1 MKEQPGR
8 VQKNMGTYVLALGL
22 LLLFV
27 LWVES
32 VAPESSL
39 RHVGWINFSLGF
51 VLLASFVAAKILRLL
66 KLPLITGYIFTGIIA
81 GPHVTS
87 FLTTE
92 MVTRLKLID
101 DLALS
106 FIALSAGAALH
117 LPFLR
122 KRIRAIFFNV
132 FFLTLVVFIM
142 VILFMMATG
151 DLFGFTRNLAFN
163 QLLSLAI
170 LLGVMSVARSP
181 SSAMAIISETKAKG
195 IFTDTVLGVTVVMDV
210 LIILLFTIA
219 MTICGAFLAGGGE
232 THIAVFSA
240 LFVELAASLA
250 MGVLVGKTIAFYFDR
265 IGHNPSLFI
274 LFIAFCIT
282 KFSAALTQFMEMQYG
297 ESLHLE
303 PLLICMSAG
312 FFVQNF
318 SKAGFALVKNLE
330 RSALPIYVLFFS
342 LAGASLDIKALHT
355 CWPIAA
361 ALAVV
366 RIAGIFV
373 ATWLAG
379 SIDHESK
386 PYRYT
391 SWMAYITQAG
401 VAIGLAQLAQRQFP
415 EIGLYLTTIA
425 LAVITINQVI
435 GPVTFKAALGIVGEM
450 KRDN

>member
-1 MKEQPGR
+1 
-8 VQKNMGTYVLALGL
+8 
-22 LLLFV
+22 
-27 LWVES
+27 
-32 VAPESSL
+32 
-39 RHVGWINFSLGF
+39 
-51 VLLASFVAAKILRLL
+51 
-66 KLPLITGYIFTGIIA
+66 
-81 GPHVTS
+81 
-87 FLTTE
+87 

-106 FIALSAGAALH
+106 FIALSAGAALQ

-122 KRIRAIFFNV
+122 KRIRAICFNV
-132 FFLTLVVFIM
+132 LSLTIVVLAM
-142 VILFMMATG
+142 VVLFVMATG
-151 DLFGFTRNLAFN
+151 DLFDFTRNLTLS
-163 QLLSLAI
+163 QLMALAI

-195 IFTDTVLGVTVVMDV
+195 IFTDTVLGVTVAMDV

-219 MTICGAFLAGGGE
+219 MAICGAFLTGGGG
-232 THIAVFSA
+232 TYISVFSG
-240 LFVELAASLA
+240 LFVELATSLVI
-250 MGVLVGKTIAFYFDR
+250 GVLVGKTISFYFER
-265 IGHNPSLFI
+265 IGHHPSFFI
-274 LFIAFCIT
+274 LFIAFCIS
-282 KFSAALTQFMEMQYG
+282 KFSAALTHFMEIQYG

-312 FFVQNF
+312 FVVQNF
-318 SKAGFALVKNLE
+318 GKSGSDLVKNLE

-342 LAGASLDIKALHT
+342 LAGAALDIEALRI

-361 ALAVV
+361 GLAVV

-379 SIDHESK
+379 TIEYGSK
-386 PYRYT
+386 PYRHI

-435 GPVTFKAALGIVGEM
+435 GPITFKAALGIAGEV
-450 KRDN
+450 KTDN